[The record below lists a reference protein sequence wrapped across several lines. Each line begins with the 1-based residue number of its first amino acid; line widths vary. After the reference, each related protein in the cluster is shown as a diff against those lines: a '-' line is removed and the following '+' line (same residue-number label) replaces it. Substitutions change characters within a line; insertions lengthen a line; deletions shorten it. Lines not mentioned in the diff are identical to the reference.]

1 MSEGVSECERVCEW
15 LQAWMWVTVSENV
28 SGCKRECEWLQ
39 VRVRKNKTVLKPK
52 EQKNKLSGPKPNR
65 SFSLASFFCFFSAS
79 VPLMFRPCSS
89 YVLPLFCFVVQSFPL
104 FSFSS
109 FFLGLSLSLPR
120 FFFSSLF
127 LGVQIMWRPRFFAS
141 SNMRR
146 QKKCG
151 VKFRFKRP
159 CFLMM
164 DFSHDGYECLRLSQ
178 AVYGWAKHIGP

>member
-104 FSFSS
+104 FFFSTPFLFLSFSWCPNNVEAEI
-109 FFLGLSLSLPR
+109 FR
-120 FFFSSLF
+120 LF
-127 LGVQIMWRPRFFAS
+127 KYEES
-141 SNMRR
+141 
-146 QKKCG
+146 KKCG
-151 VKFRFKRP
+151 VKFRLKRP
-159 CFLMM
+159 C
-164 DFSHDGYECLRLSQ
+164 HDGKCLMLSL
-178 AVYGWAKHIGP
+178 AVYVWA